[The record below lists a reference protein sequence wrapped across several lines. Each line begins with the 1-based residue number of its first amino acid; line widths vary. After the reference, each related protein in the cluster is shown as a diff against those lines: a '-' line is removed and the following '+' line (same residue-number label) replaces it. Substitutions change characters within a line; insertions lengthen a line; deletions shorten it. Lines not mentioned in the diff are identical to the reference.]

1 MWLAVIFVI
10 FYLLIIIGTFFFVKS
25 LFLPRK
31 SISKIVDETVE
42 NYLDSWKF
50 QEIMA
55 AITYDETVKQLKEK
69 GRIPSLSKEQFLKNI
84 KKEWEILNGKTN
96 TL

>member
-1 MWLAVIFVI
+1 MWLDTDIG
-10 FYLLIIIGTFFFVKS
+10 LIIIGIVLT

-55 AITYDETVKQLKEK
+55 AALKLVDFAD
-69 GRIPSLSKEQFLKNI
+69 RD
-84 KKEWEILNGKTN
+84 
-96 TL
+96 